1 MDLTPYVDRLQREL
15 AVAARAGG
23 DDARELADRLTA
35 PLDAAMRLTLL
46 EALSVAAA
54 EITRDLAPGSVSVQ
68 ITGRDPD
75 FVVVRP
81 PADEPPAEPTSG
93 PAAGVAGKPRAGFA
107 ANLVDDVLSTV
118 ADELGALGDRGGPT
132 SRINLRLPDEVK
144 ARVEEAAGRERLSIN
159 EWLVRAVIAALDP
172 SRSPGSAATG
182 RRGAASPG
190 QRYTGWA
197 RS

>member
-1 MDLTPYVDRLQREL
+1 MDLTPYVDRLRREL
-15 AVAARAGG
+15 AVAAQAGG
-23 DDARELADRLTA
+23 DSAVELADRLTA

-68 ITGRDPD
+68 LTGRDPD

-81 PADEPPAEPTSG
+81 PTDDPVAEPTTG
-93 PAAGVAGKPRAGFA
+93 PAAGPRGGFA

-118 ADELGALGDRGGPT
+118 ADELGNAFGDRSGPT
-132 SRINLRLPDEVK
+132 SRINLRLPDDVK

-159 EWLVRAVIAALDP
+159 EWLVRAAIAALDP
-172 SRSPGSAATG
+172 TRTPPSPATG
-182 RRGAASPG
+182 RRGATSHG

-197 RS
+197 R